1 MTIYGSV
8 TEKANRTGVW
18 FALRWICVVPGYL
31 TSAVITFLVV
41 WMWVG
46 LLTGLGDD
54 GLSWFSILIVGLAS
68 FAGIS
73 VSALIAP
80 KYKLIVVLLFALV
93 TVLLVPRPY
102 TLKTSGDGEA
112 IPSRYELIGGV
123 SGGLSAVATIF
134 LRRKWNS

>member
-1 MTIYGSV
+1 
-8 TEKANRTGVW
+8 
-18 FALRWICVVPGYL
+18 
-31 TSAVITFLVV
+31 
-41 WMWVG
+41 MWVG